1 MKFPN
6 VNHLSCQNL
15 IASNKRNALAAITQR
30 NILQLVTFCPC
41 FKTFSSSKLLF
52 CCKVVFIKIMMTIY
66 LYTFVCATDAW
77 IVQTKAL
84 QDFYCT
90 SLLLSDD
97 VLSFYNQEY
106 HFWNYENDYQN
117 KLISVNVNLPTKS

>member
-1 MKFPN
+1 MYILRYIEISIISTLERKCLKRYKIFEMKFPN
-6 VNHLSCQNL
+6 VNYLSCQNL

-66 LYTFVCATDAW
+66 LYTFVCATDA
-77 IVQTKAL
+77 
-84 QDFYCT
+84 
-90 SLLLSDD
+90 
-97 VLSFYNQEY
+97 
-106 HFWNYENDYQN
+106 
-117 KLISVNVNLPTKS
+117 